1 MEGYSV
7 LFISHAK
14 DKTFKRKDGTE
25 YNQIVP
31 SCSTAYNEILKNM
44 SDLMGYIQVE
54 QGERKLILRSAD
66 ESIDC
71 KSRFKY
77 IDPVIPFG
85 YNELVDALNRAID
98 TEASSTGNKFIT
110 NERATQVEV
119 KTYDYDALKTEF
131 TDLVSSIMTKS
142 QTNGVKIT
150 AIVEKYLGKNKKASD
165 ATPDQAELLYLINL
179 ELREDLLNK

>member
-1 MEGYSV
+1 MEGYAV

-98 TEASSTGNKFIT
+98 TEANSTGNQFIT
-110 NERATQVEV
+110 DERASQVEI
-119 KTYDYDALKTEF
+119 KTYDYDALKAEF
-131 TDLVSSIMTKS
+131 TDLVSAIMNKS

-150 AIVEKYLGKNKKASD
+150 SIVEKYLGKNKKASD